1 METVT
6 APRPAR
12 RPALIRMTE
21 LQSMSNNHISF
32 DCACGHSA
40 KMPVS
45 LFIEKYGKNA
55 ILNDVVKKARCT
67 RCKTKGNAESRIIFV
82 GGSGEAMLGT
92 RTRNDYQPILGGVI
106 PPLKFLD

>member
-12 RPALIRMTE
+12 RPAFIRMTE
-21 LQSMSNNHISF
+21 LQSMSNNHILF

-45 LFIEKYGKNA
+45 LFIEKYGKDA
-55 ILNDVVKKARCT
+55 ILNDVVKNARCT
-67 RCKTKGNAESRIIFV
+67 RCKIKGNAESRIILV

-92 RTRNDYQPILGGVI
+92 RTRND
-106 PPLKFLD
+106 